1 MPCSG
6 MAAFHQK
13 ATTSSW
19 VTTSTVPRHIRDH
32 TMTFFTPCV
41 TKCGTKCVT
50 KMANT
55 LSGAWNIYEVESKA
69 WRQSS
74 SCSLTRPQTCTDVR
88 TFFKDLVESS
98 FCHWV

>member
-19 VTTSTVPRHIRDH
+19 VTTSTVPRHSRDH
-32 TMTFFTPCV
+32 PMTFFTPCV

-55 LSGAWNIYEVESKA
+55 LFGAWNTRWKAKPGDNHPPVRLQGLKRAPMCAHSSKI
-69 WRQSS
+69 
-74 SCSLTRPQTCTDVR
+74 
-88 TFFKDLVESS
+88 
-98 FCHWV
+98 